1 MVLAVECLQ
10 WQWQWE
16 SLSRVWF
23 CYSIDYSPPGS
34 IDYSPPGSRIHGILQ
49 ARILEWVA
57 ISFFR
62 GYSQHRDWNWVSLI
76 ASGFFTIWAT
86 REAPA
91 WLQVCVMLGESY
103 HLIFI
108 LILTGWD
115 APTEFLLLTTF
126 LFSFFSVFITFLF
139 FLVTP
144 SQEQR
149 KLTSLHCFLC
159 TAASLHITTA
169 QVSANTESESEG
181 SHLQP

>member
-1 MVLAVECLQ
+1 MDC
-10 WQWQWE
+10 
-16 SLSRVWF
+16 
-23 CYSIDYSPPGS
+23 SPPGS
-34 IDYSPPGSRIHGILQ
+34 SVHEVLQ

-57 ISFFR
+57 IPFSR
-62 GYSQHRDWNWVSLI
+62 GSSQPRGQNWVSCI

-91 WLQVCVMLGESY
+91 WLQVCVTRGESY

-126 LFSFFSVFITFLF
+126 LFSFLSIFITFLL

-144 SQEQR
+144 SQEQ
-149 KLTSLHCFLC
+149 KKTNFLAFFLC